1 MPINPEDLKI
11 PKLFYSDAS
20 GQPFDKCIDCNKNL
34 LKGSQEYIIEKAFK
48 KYVDYNASDTIFEYA
63 LCLNCAEKLFMSYS
77 ESSRKAIENYFE
89 DHVNIESQLS
99 KLAGNDDFVLE
110 SHINKC
116 MIKGLAIEDLQEYQM
131 VSFCRGDRLS
141 LIRPPYMISGEAAD
155 EVMQLLSNATI
166 DILNRFTDEFLGLPP
181 EFKDLLKDKPMLVF

>member
-48 KYVDYNASDTIFEYA
+48 KYVDY
-63 LCLNCAEKLFMSYS
+63 NCAEKLFMSYS

>member
-1 MPINPEDLKI
+1 MPINPDNLKI

-20 GQPFDKCIDCNKNL
+20 GQPFSKCIDCNKDL
-34 LKGSQEYIIEKAFK
+34 LKGNQEYIIEKAFK
-48 KYVDYNASDTIFEYA
+48 KYADFEANDTIFEYA

-77 ESSRKAIENYFE
+77 ESSRKAIEGYFE
-89 DHVNIESQLS
+89 DHVNIELQLS
-99 KLAGNDDFVLE
+99 RLAGNESFDLE

-116 MIKGLAIEDLQEYQM
+116 LIKGLAIESLREYQM
-131 VSFCRGDRLS
+131 VCFCRGDRIS
-141 LIRPPYMISGEAAD
+141 LIRPPYMISEEAAD
-155 EVMQLLSNATI
+155 EVMLLLSTETI